1 MGQGAPEGLVIVIP
15 AIDLHE
21 GEVVRLK
28 KGAFDEVTRYSGVPA
43 DVARM
48 FEASGAKRIHVVDLD
63 GSVRGRGVNVK
74 AIEAVC
80 SAVSAEVELGGGIRS
95 VADARRAF
103 EMGVSY
109 VILGTVT
116 AEDPQ
121 GAREIIA
128 EFPGRVGIGIDAL
141 KGRVATRGWKEITDK
156 TAVALAR
163 EYEPS
168 RPAFVVYTDIDR
180 DGMLTGPN
188 IEATREMVE
197 QVNIP
202 VVASGGVSGMGDILA
217 LKAIPGLMGVITGK
231 AVYEGKIDL
240 KAAVAQ
246 SGI

>member
-1 MGQGAPEGLVIVIP
+1 MIVIP
-15 AIDLHE
+15 AIDLHQ

-28 KGAFDEVTRYSGVPA
+28 KGVFDEVTRYSGVPA

-48 FEASGAKRIHVVDLD
+48 FEAAGARRIHVVDLD
-63 GSVRGRGVNVK
+63 GSVRGRGVNGK
-74 AIEAVC
+74 AIEAIC

-95 VADARRAF
+95 VDDARRAF

-121 GAREIIA
+121 GAKEIIA

-141 KGRVATRGWKEITDK
+141 KGRVATRGWKEITEK
-156 TAVALAR
+156 TAVSLAR
-163 EYEPS
+163 EYEAS
-168 RPAFVVYTDIDR
+168 SPAFVVYTDIDR

-197 QVNIP
+197 QVAIP
-202 VVASGGVSGMGDILA
+202 VVASGGVSCMDDIIA

-240 KAAVAQ
+240 RAAIAQ
-246 SGI
+246 SGTQNIR